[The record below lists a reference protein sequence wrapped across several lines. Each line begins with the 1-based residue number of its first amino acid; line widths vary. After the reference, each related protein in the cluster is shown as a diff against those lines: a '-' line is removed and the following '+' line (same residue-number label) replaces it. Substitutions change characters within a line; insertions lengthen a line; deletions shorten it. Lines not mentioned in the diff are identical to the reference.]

1 MTNTIK
7 RGEIYYADLSPA
19 VGSEQD
25 GVRPV
30 LILQNDTGNKFSST
44 TIIPPSLLCRRKE
57 RSLPMSLLTV
67 IFWKAN
73 RLSCSSSFAPLTKS
87 VCPTVSDSFPKKICI
102 R

>member
-7 RGEIYYADLSPA
+7 RGEIYYADLSPV

-30 LILQNDTGNKFSST
+30 LILQNDTGNKFSSQRLSL
-44 TIIPPSLLCRRKE
+44 PSLLCRRKD
-57 RSLPMSLLTV
+57 RSPLMSLLTA

-73 RLSCSSSFAPLTKS
+73 RLSCWSSFAPLTKD
-87 VCPTVSDSFPKKICI
+87 VCPTISDSFP
-102 R
+102 RRYAG